1 MIKFFK
7 KFFHVI
13 RDAASAFVADNA
25 VKLSAAL
32 SYYTIFAIGP
42 LLVIVLS
49 LSGIFLG
56 RDAVQGKLYGQI
68 RGLIGSDAAIQVQ
81 EIIQNIQK
89 TNNSTLGAII
99 GGIVLVIG
107 ATGIFAEIQDSI
119 NYIWSLKAKPKR
131 GLIKLLFNRLLSF
144 SLIISV
150 GFLLIVSLVANA
162 LMDLLNEHLKTFLP
176 ETMVYVFY
184 VLNIILLLAVISLL
198 FAIIFKVL
206 PDGKIKWKDAFIGA
220 FFTSL
225 LFLLGKTAIGYYLGN
240 SKLGATYGTA
250 ASIIVI
256 LTWIYYTSIILY
268 YGAEFTKI
276 YALEYG
282 GGIVPNETAVFI
294 IKQEAKELEMKPRRV
309 RKMEEAAK
317 KSLEEK
323 NLAEGNVEHH
333 E

>member
-1 MIKFFK
+1 MIIKFFG
-7 KFFHVI
+7 KFFYVLKE
-13 RDAASAFVADNA
+13 AAKAFSGDNA

-56 RDAVQGKLYGQI
+56 EAAVEGKLYGQI
-68 RGLIGSDAAIQVQ
+68 RGLIGSDAAKQVQ

-89 TNNSTLGAII
+89 TNNSTIGAII

-131 GLIKLLFNRLLSF
+131 GFIKLLMNRLLSF
-144 SLIISV
+144 SLIIRL

-162 LMDLLNEHLKTFLP
+162 LMDILNERLTRFFP
-176 ETMVYVFY
+176 DTMVYVIY
-184 VLNIILLLAVISLL
+184 GLNIVLLLAVISLL

-206 PDGKIKWKDAFIGA
+206 PDGKIKWMDAFVGA
-220 FFTSL
+220 FFTSI
-225 LFLLGKTAIGYYLGN
+225 LFLIGKSAIGYYLGN
-240 SKLGATYGTA
+240 SKLGTTYGTA
-250 ASIIVI
+250 ASVVII
-256 LTWIYYTSIILY
+256 LTWVYYTSIILY
-268 YGAEFTKI
+268 FGAEFTKV
-276 YALEYG
+276 YALEFG

-294 IKQEAKELEMKPRRV
+294 IKQEAKELEISPRRL
-309 RKMEEAAK
+309 RKMEKVANATK
-317 KSLEEK
+317 DNS
-323 NLAEGNVEHH
+323 
-333 E
+333 

>member
-7 KFFHVI
+7 KFFHVLKE
-13 RDAASAFVADNA
+13 AGKAFSADNA
-25 VKLSAAL
+25 LKLSAAL

-56 RDAVQGKLYGQI
+56 EAAVEGKLYGQI
-68 RGLIGSDAAIQVQ
+68 KGLVGSDAAMQIQL
-81 EIIQNIQK
+81 IIQNIQE
-89 TNNSTLGAII
+89 TEGSTLGAII
-99 GGIVLVIG
+99 GGVVLVIG

-131 GLIKLLFNRLLSF
+131 GLVKLLINRLLSF
-144 SLIISV
+144 SLIVSL

-162 LMDLLNEHLKTFLP
+162 LMDILSERLTRYFQD
-176 ETMVYVFY
+176 TMVYLMYAF
-184 VLNIILLLAVISLL
+184 NIILILGIISLL

-220 FFTSL
+220 SFTSL
-225 LFLLGKTAIGYYLGN
+225 LFLLGKSAIGYYLGS

-250 ASIIVI
+250 ASVVII
-256 LTWIYYTSIILY
+256 LTWVYYTSIILY
-268 YGAEFTKI
+268 FGAEFTKV

-294 IKQEAKELEMKPRRV
+294 IKQEAKELEISPRRL
-309 RKMEEAAK
+309 RRMEKAAA
-317 KSLEEK
+317 EK
-323 NLAEGNVEHH
+323 EDNREHLTS
-333 E
+333 

>member
-1 MIKFFK
+1 MKAWFLNEYRMIIKFFR
-7 KFFHVI
+7 KFFYVLKE
-13 RDAASAFVADNA
+13 AAKAFSGDNA

-56 RDAVQGKLYGQI
+56 EAAVEGKLYGQI
-68 RGLIGSDAAIQVQ
+68 RGLIGSEAAKQVQ

-89 TNNSTLGAII
+89 TNNSTIGAII

-131 GLIKLLFNRLLSF
+131 GFIKLLMNRLLSF
-144 SLIISV
+144 SLIISL

-162 LMDLLNEHLKTFLP
+162 LMDILNERLTRFFP
-176 ETMVYVFY
+176 DTMVYIIY
-184 VLNIILLLAVISLL
+184 GLNIVLLLAVISLL

-206 PDGKIKWKDAFIGA
+206 PDGKIKWKDAFVGA
-220 FFTSL
+220 FFTSI
-225 LFLLGKTAIGYYLGN
+225 LFLIGKSAIGYYLGN
-240 SKLGATYGTA
+240 SKLGTTYGTA
-250 ASIIVI
+250 ASIVII
-256 LTWIYYTSIILY
+256 LTWVYYTSIILY
-268 YGAEFTKI
+268 FGAEFTKI
-276 YALEYG
+276 YALEFG

-294 IKQEAKELEMKPRRV
+294 IKQEAKELEISPRRLK
-309 RKMEEAAK
+309 RMEKAANA
-317 KSLEEK
+317 EK
-323 NLAEGNVEHH
+323 DKL
-333 E
+333 

>member
-1 MIKFFK
+1 MIIKFFG
-7 KFFHVI
+7 KFFYVLKE
-13 RDAASAFVADNA
+13 AAKAFSEDNA

-56 RDAVQGKLYGQI
+56 EAAVEGKLYGQI
-68 RGLIGSDAAIQVQ
+68 RGLIGSDAAKQVQ

-89 TNNSTLGAII
+89 TNNSTIGAII

-131 GLIKLLFNRLLSF
+131 GFIKLLMNRLLSF
-144 SLIISV
+144 SLIISL

-162 LMDLLNEHLKTFLP
+162 LMDILNERLTRFFP
-176 ETMVYVFY
+176 DTMVYVIY
-184 VLNIILLLAVISLL
+184 GLNIVLLLAVISLL

-206 PDGKIKWKDAFIGA
+206 PDGKIKWMDAFVGA
-220 FFTSL
+220 FFTSI
-225 LFLLGKTAIGYYLGN
+225 LFLIGKSAIGYYLGN
-240 SKLGATYGTA
+240 SKLGTTYGTA
-250 ASIIVI
+250 ASVVII
-256 LTWIYYTSIILY
+256 LTWVYYTSIILY
-268 YGAEFTKI
+268 FGAEFTKV
-276 YALEYG
+276 YALEFG

-294 IKQEAKELEMKPRRV
+294 IKQEAKELEISPRRL
-309 RKMEEAAK
+309 RKMEKVANATK
-317 KSLEEK
+317 DNS
-323 NLAEGNVEHH
+323 
-333 E
+333 

>member
-1 MIKFFK
+1 MIIKFFR
-7 KFFHVI
+7 KFFHVLK
-13 RDAASAFVADNA
+13 DAGKAFSTDNG

-56 RDAVQGKLYGQI
+56 EAAVEGKLYGQI
-68 RGLIGSDAAIQVQ
+68 RGLIGSEAAMQVQ

-89 TNNSTLGAII
+89 TKNSTLGAII
-99 GGIVLVIG
+99 GAIVLVIG

-131 GLIKLLFNRLLSF
+131 GLVKLLINRLLSF
-144 SLIISV
+144 SLIISL

-162 LMDLLNEHLKTFLP
+162 LMDILNERLTRYFP
-176 ETMVYVFY
+176 DTMVYVIY
-184 VLNIILLLAVISLL
+184 GVNVVMLLGVISLL
-198 FAIIFKVL
+198 FAVIFKVL

-220 FFTSL
+220 FFTSI
-225 LFLLGKTAIGYYLGN
+225 LFLICKSVIGYYLGN

-250 ASIIVI
+250 ASVVII
-256 LTWIYYTSIILY
+256 LTWVYYTSIILY
-268 YGAEFTKI
+268 FGAEFTKV

-294 IKQEAKELEMKPRRV
+294 IKQEAKELEISPRRL
-309 RKMEEAAK
+309 RKMEKAANANK
-317 KSLEEK
+317 QT
-323 NLAEGNVEHH
+323 
-333 E
+333 

>member
-1 MIKFFK
+1 MIIKFFR
-7 KFFHVI
+7 KFFYVLKE
-13 RDAASAFVADNA
+13 AAKAFSGDNA

-56 RDAVQGKLYGQI
+56 EAAVEGKLYGQI
-68 RGLIGSDAAIQVQ
+68 RGLIGSDAAKQVQ

-89 TNNSTLGAII
+89 TNNSTIGAII

-131 GLIKLLFNRLLSF
+131 GFIKLLMNRLLSF
-144 SLIISV
+144 SLIISL

-162 LMDLLNEHLKTFLP
+162 LMDILNERLTRFFP
-176 ETMVYVFY
+176 DTMVYVIY
-184 VLNIILLLAVISLL
+184 GLNIVLLLAVISLL

-206 PDGKIKWKDAFIGA
+206 PDGKIKWMDAFVGA
-220 FFTSL
+220 FFTSI
-225 LFLLGKTAIGYYLGN
+225 LFLIGKSAIGYYLGN
-240 SKLGATYGTA
+240 SKLGTTYGTA
-250 ASIIVI
+250 ASVVII
-256 LTWIYYTSIILY
+256 LTWVYYTSIILY
-268 YGAEFTKI
+268 FGAEFTKV
-276 YALEYG
+276 YALEFG

-294 IKQEAKELEMKPRRV
+294 IKQEAKELEISPRRL
-309 RKMEEAAK
+309 RKMEKVANATK
-317 KSLEEK
+317 DNS
-323 NLAEGNVEHH
+323 
-333 E
+333 

>member
-1 MIKFFK
+1 MIIKFFR
-7 KFFHVI
+7 KFFHI
-13 RDAASAFVADNA
+13 LKDAAKAFSADNA

-56 RDAVQGKLYGQI
+56 EAAVEGKLYGQI
-68 RGLIGSDAAIQVQ
+68 RGLIGNEAAIQVQ
-81 EIIQNIQK
+81 EIIQNIQQ
-89 TNNSTLGAII
+89 TNNSTIGAII
-99 GGIVLVIG
+99 GAIVLVIG

-131 GLIKLLFNRLLSF
+131 GLVKLLINRLLSF
-144 SLIISV
+144 SLIISL

-162 LMDLLNEHLKTFLP
+162 LMDILNERLTRYFP
-176 ETMVYVFY
+176 DTMVYVIY
-184 VLNIILLLAVISLL
+184 ALNIVLLLAVISLL

-220 FFTSL
+220 FFTSI
-225 LFLLGKTAIGYYLGN
+225 LFLLGKSAIGYYLGN

-250 ASIIVI
+250 ASVVVI
-256 LTWIYYTSIILY
+256 LTWVYYTSIILY
-268 YGAEFTKI
+268 FGAEFTKV

-294 IKQEAKELEMKPRRV
+294 IKQEAKELEISPRRL
-309 RKMEEAAK
+309 RKMEKAANAK
-317 KSLEEK
+317 KD
-323 NLAEGNVEHH
+323 APPA
-333 E
+333 

>member
-1 MIKFFK
+1 MIIKFFR
-7 KFFHVI
+7 KFFHVLK
-13 RDAASAFVADNA
+13 DAGKAFSADNG

-56 RDAVQGKLYGQI
+56 EAAVEGKLYGQI
-68 RGLIGSDAAIQVQ
+68 RGLIGSDAAMQVQ

-89 TNNSTLGAII
+89 TKNSTLGAII
-99 GGIVLVIG
+99 GAIVLVIG

-131 GLIKLLFNRLLSF
+131 GLVKLLMNRLLSF
-144 SLIISV
+144 SLIISL

-162 LMDLLNEHLKTFLP
+162 LMDILNERLTRYFP
-176 ETMVYVFY
+176 DTMVYVIY
-184 VLNIILLLAVISLL
+184 GLNMVMLLGVISLL

-220 FFTSL
+220 FFTSI
-225 LFLLGKTAIGYYLGN
+225 LFLIGKSAIGYYLGN

-250 ASIIVI
+250 ASVVII
-256 LTWIYYTSIILY
+256 LTWVYYTSIILY
-268 YGAEFTKI
+268 FGAEFTKV

-294 IKQEAKELEMKPRRV
+294 IKQEAKELEISPRRL
-309 RKMEEAAK
+309 RKMEKAANANK
-317 KSLEEK
+317 EQT
-323 NLAEGNVEHH
+323 
-333 E
+333 